1 MTWSTTVIMKI
12 DLAGP
17 RRRGLAMGLNEAAGY
32 GAVAVTA
39 LATGYLAARYGMRPA
54 PFYLGVAYG
63 ALGLGLSTLGVR
75 ETHRHAQSERGE
87 RWRPVDSSDHPL
99 PSGLHLRSIFVQTSL
114 REPALSS
121 ACQAGMVNNLNDG
134 LAWGLFPLLFASA
147 GLSVGR
153 IGILAALYPAVW
165 GMGQLV
171 TGALSDRIGRK
182 RLIVVGMLTQAL
194 SLAAVAAADSFV
206 MWSFAATLL
215 GAGTA
220 MVYPTLLAVIGDILL
235 AVIGDIAHPEWR
247 ARAVGTYRLWR
258 DLGFVVGAVLSG
270 VLADLWGVR
279 SAVWTIAGLTAASG
293 LFAAARMYE
302 TMGPRLSL

>member
-1 MTWSTTVIMKI
+1 
-12 DLAGP
+12 
-17 RRRGLAMGLNEAAGY
+17 
-32 GAVAVTA
+32 
-39 LATGYLAARYGMRPA
+39 
-54 PFYLGVAYG
+54 
-63 ALGLGLSTLGVR
+63 
-75 ETHRHAQSERGE
+75 
-87 RWRPVDSSDHPL
+87 
-99 PSGLHLRSIFVQTSL
+99 
-114 REPALSS
+114 
-121 ACQAGMVNNLNDG
+121 
-134 LAWGLFPLLFASA
+134 
-147 GLSVGR
+147 
-153 IGILAALYPAVW
+153 
-165 GMGQLV
+165 
-171 TGALSDRIGRK
+171 
-182 RLIVVGMLTQAL
+182 MLTQAL